1 MSAAETG
8 AQPRS
13 ADSPATGTAYV
24 DMPTR
29 SIAIESSSFAS
40 GVSSDARRRRR
51 RRPARRR
58 ARRASAP
65 REAAA
70 PHRSGRDTAA
80 RSARGA
86 PRREGRAPREHDTR
100 DERAKPHGQTSSQHT
115 LYRSQAREDSS
126 RLCVGGAGLA
136 LMSKFAR
143 KGKPPPGFEK
153 LAPTLEALE
162 IELREKVNESHEGKR
177 KTEALWPVHQ
187 INWQR
192 SRYVYDMHYK
202 YHRVSREVYDYC
214 VNNKIV
220 DAALI
225 AKWKKPGY
233 ERLCST

>member
-1 MSAAETG
+1 
-8 AQPRS
+8 
-13 ADSPATGTAYV
+13 
-24 DMPTR
+24 
-29 SIAIESSSFAS
+29 
-40 GVSSDARRRRR
+40 
-51 RRPARRR
+51 
-58 ARRASAP
+58 
-65 REAAA
+65 
-70 PHRSGRDTAA
+70 
-80 RSARGA
+80 
-86 PRREGRAPREHDTR
+86 
-100 DERAKPHGQTSSQHT
+100 
-115 LYRSQAREDSS
+115 
-126 RLCVGGAGLA
+126 
-136 LMSKFAR
+136 MSKFAR
-143 KGKPPPGFEK
+143 KGKPPPGFEL